1 MRIDA
6 IMNGRVATALV
17 MFLIFASMSLLALGF
32 PAKARLLPLLVG
44 IPGTLL
50 GLAQLIIEI
59 RQSAVDVDV
68 DVDDAEKFSAAE
80 RNMFFWLFLFFFG
93 ILAFGFIYASAPLV
107 FAFLYVGRKESMAVA
122 LPSAVATLAVL
133 YGVFEKAFEIPL
145 FPGLIVEW
153 LTR

>member
-50 GLAQLIIEI
+50 GLVQLIVEI
-59 RQSAVDVDV
+59 RQSAKDT
-68 DVDDAEKFSAAE
+68 DDAEKFSIAE
-80 RNMFFWLFLFFFG
+80 RNMFVWLFLFFFG
-93 ILAFGFIYASAPLV
+93 ILAFGFMYASAPLV

-122 LPSAVATLAVL
+122 LTSAVATWAVL

>member
-17 MFLIFASMSLLALGF
+17 MFILFASMSLLALGF

-59 RQSAVDVDV
+59 RQSAK

-93 ILAFGFIYASAPLV
+93 ILSFGFIYASAPLV

-122 LPSAVATLAVL
+122 LPSAVATMAVL